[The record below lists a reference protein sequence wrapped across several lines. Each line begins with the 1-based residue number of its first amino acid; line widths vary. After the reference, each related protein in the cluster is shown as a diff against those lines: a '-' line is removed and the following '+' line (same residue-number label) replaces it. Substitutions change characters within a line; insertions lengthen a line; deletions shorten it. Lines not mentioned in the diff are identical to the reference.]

1 MQLLEVKDEI
11 GAREFIRVNVELN
24 RNNPNY
30 IRPLDHEINNKLL
43 VGVLIGAAAGAA
55 IGYLLTTDK
64 GRELL
69 SNLQDAAGTAGDKV
83 RGAYDTAKNKVTE
96 QFGRSKQYAEDLKN
110 NV

>member
-1 MQLLEVKDEI
+1 MVGIVFAIHITQSFFHRSI
-11 GAREFIRVNVELN
+11 NFNIMAT
-24 RNNPNY
+24 
-30 IRPLDHEINNKLL
+30 NNKLL

-64 GRELL
+64 GKELL

-83 RGAYDTAKNKVTE
+83 RGAYDTAKSKVSE
-96 QFGRSKQYAEDLKN
+96 SFGRSKQYAEDVKN